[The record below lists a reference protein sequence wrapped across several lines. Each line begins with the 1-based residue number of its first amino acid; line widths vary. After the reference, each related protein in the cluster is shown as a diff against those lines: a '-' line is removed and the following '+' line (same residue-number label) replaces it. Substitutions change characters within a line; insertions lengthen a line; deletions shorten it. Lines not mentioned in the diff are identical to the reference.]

1 MNLIFMGTPD
11 IAAES
16 LDTLLKC
23 GHNISCVFT
32 REDKPVG
39 RKQILTAPPVKE
51 LAITHNI
58 PVLQPKS
65 LRNNEII
72 EKIAALN
79 PDLIVVVAYGRILP
93 KEILDTPRYGCIN
106 LHVSLLPMYRGAA
119 PIQWSII
126 NGDSK
131 TGVTIQYMSEGI
143 DEGDIITVAPVDIG
157 INETSKELFE
167 KVSKLGAQ
175 TLCDTIEDIKC
186 GKAQRIAQD
195 ASKATFA
202 PMLNKE
208 IANIDFNMSYIKLHN
223 LIRGLNPWPIA
234 RFIYD
239 NKQIKILK
247 TRCTDESADKCGTVI
262 SINPLT
268 IACKDG
274 AVILDE
280 VIPQGSKLMSG
291 AQWAAGKRLAVGQIL

>member
-1 MNLIFMGTPD
+1 
-11 IAAES
+11 
-16 LDTLLKC
+16 
-23 GHNISCVFT
+23 
-32 REDKPVG
+32 
-39 RKQILTAPPVKE
+39 
-51 LAITHNI
+51 
-58 PVLQPKS
+58 
-65 LRNNEII
+65 
-72 EKIAALN
+72 
-79 PDLIVVVAYGRILP
+79 
-93 KEILDTPRYGCIN
+93 
-106 LHVSLLPMYRGAA
+106 
-119 PIQWSII
+119 
-126 NGDSK
+126 
-131 TGVTIQYMSEGI
+131 
-143 DEGDIITVAPVDIG
+143 IITVAPVDIG